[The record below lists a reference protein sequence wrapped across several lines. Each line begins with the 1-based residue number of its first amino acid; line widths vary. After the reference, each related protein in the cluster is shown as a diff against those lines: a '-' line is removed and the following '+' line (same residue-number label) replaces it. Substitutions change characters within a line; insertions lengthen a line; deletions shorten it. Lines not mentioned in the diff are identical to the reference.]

1 MCVEGN
7 VHEYV
12 DELLIRALML
22 YHNLCRNCI
31 YRGPCSY
38 RVVLVCVSIYNHIT
52 DRVVNTW
59 WGNVSRHGM

>member
-22 YHNLCRNCI
+22 YHNLCINYV
-31 YRGPCSY
+31 YRGP
-38 RVVLVCVSIYNHIT
+38 L
-52 DRVVNTW
+52 
-59 WGNVSRHGM
+59 